1 MLFQGWVT
9 ARSALR
15 FGSIARRT
23 ASTSANTSAQIPPGP
38 RSSPYGVALSL
49 VAWAP
54 VALFFT
60 YHVVSVASD
69 KGNSMSPTFN
79 PIDPNEVFHPSQKP
93 TSDIVLLNRL
103 APVARSFK
111 VGDVVT
117 L

>member
-1 MLFQGWVT
+1 MLLRGRVA

-23 ASTSANTSAQIPPGP
+23 ASTSANTSAKMTPGP
-38 RSSPYGVALSL
+38 RSSSYGVALSL
-49 VAWAP
+49 AAWAP

-60 YHVVSVASD
+60 YHVVSVASV
-69 KGNSMSPTFN
+69 KGSSMSPTFN
-79 PIDPNEVFHPSQKP
+79 PIDPNEFTHPTQKP
-93 TSDIVLLNRL
+93 TFDVVLLNRL